1 MESNVLVENNHPG
14 SRSKLVSKVESSI
27 RIDSITIDLDNVNE
41 KIEEEKCSHFSM
53 RGYVSEIR
61 KRDWKMCWPFVSDGD
76 SNNYEE
82 QACLLPPL
90 HVPKFRFWRC
100 QNCVWEVDA
109 KGTANCYGTALQSCG
124 TKLKSTNVCSHGPN
138 FDDAVIL
145 TSDVQEATNQEI
157 LEGRQADVFAGLNS
171 TSICHH
177 SLSIDKNEKKTKDMN
192 GSIIGK
198 HMSSEDI
205 LKQENHRLACVVTE
219 AVSSPI
225 QKADH
230 TDEIVAFK
238 SKGIDLCESGCRHH
252 EVPDA
257 EFSKNLN
264 CMVNSA
270 TGLCEAGKE
279 TSIDDQHKELIAC
292 GISGEVGNIDH
303 GALSTA
309 NKNPVCRSSLE
320 LDEYDDPSSE
330 SAEIM
335 AGHNSQDVLHE
346 NSSGLHRRKTRK
358 LRLLTELLCENGDR
372 DTDNRTQHSLP
383 LAFPD
388 ASAVV
393 DKISVLHGDV
403 AIPGKVRRGLGHNRK
418 RKLAQDEDS
427 RSLEMRPPNKVC
439 KEVRILQRDGES
451 TEPIVASESKEDASV
466 RMGSQAGMKI
476 QWAKNKVDRSPIVSK
491 KKNKKA
497 PSFDECFPPDPPREN
512 VPNEIEEKNGD
523 NSRPSAVDG
532 VLAKAAH
539 NAFIGREMDLF
550 PFPDPRM
557 EKNISDYKKKG
568 KMPQFDDYQVSPT
581 PWNHDILREGPV
593 IRKDVGEINTG
604 PTGPVVFPFHSAQV
618 TSLEKKGLDLS
629 LNSYNTAQSY
639 DGKHIPLVENR
650 RSCLFTW
657 QERTSQIPAMRKA
670 AEFEHVGNI
679 SFTSKIAQD
688 APILKGLHSD
698 PHTKR
703 PAFEM
708 PFCREKQKYTS
719 QVEIGGA
726 SLMHKKDFFHTKG
739 NEGTIGIAEHS
750 AFPRKDNHQR
760 ADKVCEQGA
769 FDDIPMEIVELM
781 AKNQYERCLPDCE
794 YEKHQL
800 ETTSSSRSQAINFSQ
815 VYGLGGLNLFHQE
828 TTQKQNP
835 PARRNDII
843 NIGEM
848 AGPTKQKEVDLFSQ
862 ADRNL
867 FSMRQME
874 KTRFPVGL
882 GAFLQ
887 LQEKPSSRVQYSASS
902 YNMQNISQNCKQRGE
917 VVGNRSCHTRFP
929 TPGPCNTCQS
939 IPQQNKEAN
948 QLWSSMMPNH
958 MPYIYSIPPKC
969 VTPSTNVDVFPHSP
983 GSVLKENINGNH
995 VLKFPNKNAASLGKQ
1010 NRNLGSEML
1019 VRAHAEYPF
1028 AGKHNGIELNQKPM
1042 GSLELYSNE
1051 TIPAMHL
1058 LSLMDAGV
1066 QSSAPIN
1073 MDVNPKFLKR
1083 PAIIHNAEPKEFSRP
1098 DIGAFKATATVK
1110 HPPRSHNGK
1119 NQLAES
1125 SRDLIPIMQTTAGAS
1140 SLSIQHDKCIRKPV
1154 DIPSQV
1160 IQYKE
1165 KRKGFDSRAQNK
1177 ANRSQKSAYG
1187 GFGTN
1192 CGSIPAHSMQ
1202 MMSFGA
1208 PDPSMFSLPVRAVEN
1223 PNKYKLKSL
1232 DNNRT
1237 VHPHK
1242 SSSETQ
1248 VCRVNRNPA
1257 DFTIPEAG
1265 NMYMIAG
1272 AVLLLVPASATSD
1285 CQKLYED
1292 QIATAEIDINS
1303 GTMFPF
1309 TLGLVEFELLQ
1320 LSFGKHAG

>member
-1 MESNVLVENNHPG
+1 MESTVLVENNHPG
-14 SRSKLVSKVESSI
+14 SHSKLVSKVESSI
-27 RIDSITIDLDNVNE
+27 RIDSITIDLDNVDE
-41 KIEEEKCSHFSM
+41 KIEAEKCSHFSM

-100 QNCVWEVDA
+100 QNCVWEDGA
-109 KGTANCYGTALQSCG
+109 KGTANCYGTALHSCG
-124 TKLKSTNVCSHGPN
+124 TELKSTNVCSHGPN
-138 FDDAVIL
+138 FDDDAML
-145 TSDVQEATNQEI
+145 PSDVQEATNQEI
-157 LEGRQADVFAGLNS
+157 LEGRQADVFAGLKS

-177 SLSIDKNEKKTKDMN
+177 SLSIDKNEKKSKDMN
-192 GSIIGK
+192 RSIIGK
-198 HMSSEDI
+198 HMGSEDI

-219 AVSSPI
+219 VVSSPI

-238 SKGIDLCESGCRHH
+238 SKGIDLCESGCEHH
-252 EVPDA
+252 EVADA
-257 EFSKNLN
+257 EFSKNLI

-279 TSIDDQHKELIAC
+279 TSTDDQHKELIAC
-292 GISGEVGNIDH
+292 GMSGKVGNIDD

-346 NSSGLHRRKTRK
+346 NSSSLHRRKTRK
-358 LRLLTELLCENGDR
+358 VRLLTELLCENGDR

-388 ASAVV
+388 ASAGV
-393 DKISVLHGDV
+393 DKISVLQGEV
-403 AIPGKVRRGLGHNRK
+403 AIQGKVRRGLAHNRK
-418 RKLAQDEDS
+418 RKLPQDEDS

-439 KEVRILQRDGES
+439 KEVRILKRDGES
-451 TEPIVASESKEDASV
+451 AEPTVASESEEDASV
-466 RMGSQAGMKI
+466 RMGLQAGMKI

-491 KKNKKA
+491 KKNRKG
-497 PSFDECFPPDPPREN
+497 PSFDECFSPDLSREN
-512 VPNEIEEKNGD
+512 VPHEIEEKNGD
-523 NSRPSAVDG
+523 NSRPSAADG
-532 VLAKAAH
+532 VLAKSAH

-581 PWNHDILREGPV
+581 PWNHDILREGPE
-593 IRKDVGEINTG
+593 IRKDVGALN
-604 PTGPVVFPFHSAQV
+604 TGPVVFPFHSEQE

-629 LNSYNTAQSY
+629 LNSYKTAQSY
-639 DGKHIPLVENR
+639 DGKHIPQVENR
-650 RSCLFTW
+650 QSGLFTW
-657 QERTSQIPAMRKA
+657 QERTSQIQAMRKA

-688 APILKGLHSD
+688 APFVKGLHSD
-698 PHTKR
+698 PNTKR
-703 PAFEM
+703 PDFEI
-708 PFCREKQKYTS
+708 PFRREKQKYTS

-726 SLMHKKDFFHTKG
+726 SLMQKKDFFHTKG
-739 NEGTIGIAEHS
+739 IEGNIGIPEHS
-750 AFPRKDNHQR
+750 AFPRKDNNQR
-760 ADKVCEQGA
+760 ADKVYEQGA
-769 FDDIPMEIVELM
+769 LDDIPMEIVELM
-781 AKNQYERCLPDCE
+781 AKNQYERCLPDGE
-794 YEKHQL
+794 YEKRQL

-835 PARRNDII
+835 QARRNDII
-843 NIGEM
+843 KIGEM
-848 AGPTKQKEVDLFSQ
+848 AGPTKQKEVDFFSQ
-862 ADRNL
+862 ADRNP
-867 FSMRQME
+867 FSMRQLE
-874 KTRFPVGL
+874 KTRFPVGF

-902 YNMQNISQNCKQRGE
+902 YNIQNIPQICKQRGE
-917 VVGNRSCHTRFP
+917 VVGNRSCHTRFQ

-983 GSVLKENINGNH
+983 GSVLKENVNGNRA
-995 VLKFPNKNAASLGKQ
+995 LKFPNKNAANLGKQ
-1010 NRNLGSEML
+1010 NRNLSSEML
-1019 VRAHAEYPF
+1019 ARAHAEYPF

-1098 DIGAFKATATVK
+1098 DTGAFKAITTVK

-1154 DIPSQV
+1154 DIPSQA

-1165 KRKGFDSRAQNK
+1165 KRKGSDSRTQNK

-1208 PDPSMFSLPVRAVEN
+1208 PDPSMFSLPFHALEN
-1223 PNKYKLKSL
+1223 PNKYKLKSR
-1232 DNNRT
+1232 DNNST

-1242 SSSETQ
+1242 SSSETE
-1248 VCRVNRNPA
+1248 VCSVNRNPA

-1272 AVLLLVPASATSD
+1272 EALKFEKDVPFANGSQSLKVDGRKRQRRLPATKDHRRPPMS
-1285 CQKLYED
+1285 
-1292 QIATAEIDINS
+1292 
-1303 GTMFPF
+1303 
-1309 TLGLVEFELLQ
+1309 
-1320 LSFGKHAG
+1320 

>member
-1 MESNVLVENNHPG
+1 MESTVLVENNHPG
-14 SRSKLVSKVESSI
+14 SHSKLVSKVESSI
-27 RIDSITIDLDNVNE
+27 RIDSITIDLDNVDE
-41 KIEEEKCSHFSM
+41 KIEAEKCSHFSM

-90 HVPKFRFWRC
+90 HVPKFRFWR
-100 QNCVWEVDA
+100 
-109 KGTANCYGTALQSCG
+109 TANCYGTALHSCG
-124 TKLKSTNVCSHGPN
+124 TELKSTNVCSHGPN
-138 FDDAVIL
+138 YDDDAML
-145 TSDVQEATNQEI
+145 PSDVQEATNQEI
-157 LEGRQADVFAGLNS
+157 PEGRQADVFAGLNS

-192 GSIIGK
+192 RSIIGK
-198 HMSSEDI
+198 HMGSEDI

-219 AVSSPI
+219 VVSSPI

-230 TDEIVAFK
+230 TDEKVNLLTFK
-238 SKGIDLCESGCRHH
+238 SKGIDLCESGCEHH
-252 EVPDA
+252 EVADA

-279 TSIDDQHKELIAC
+279 TSTDDQHKELIAC
-292 GISGEVGNIDH
+292 GI
-303 GALSTA
+303 TA

-346 NSSGLHRRKTRK
+346 NSSSLHRRKTRK
-358 LRLLTELLCENGDR
+358 VRLLTELLCENGDR

-388 ASAVV
+388 ASAGV
-393 DKISVLHGDV
+393 DKISVLQGEV
-403 AIPGKVRRGLGHNRK
+403 AIQGKVRRGLGHNRK
-418 RKLAQDEDS
+418 RKLPQDEDS
-427 RSLEMRPPNKVC
+427 RSLEMRLPIKFA
-439 KEVRILQRDGES
+439 KKRKTERD
-451 TEPIVASESKEDASV
+451 
-466 RMGSQAGMKI
+466 Q
-476 QWAKNKVDRSPIVSK
+476 VSM
-491 KKNKKA
+491 NV
-497 PSFDECFPPDPPREN
+497 FPQTCPRKCA
-512 VPNEIEEKNGD
+512 NEIEEKNGD

-532 VLAKAAH
+532 VLAKSAH

-557 EKNISDYKKKG
+557 EKNIS
-568 KMPQFDDYQVSPT
+568 SPT

-593 IRKDVGEINTG
+593 IRKDAGAIN
-604 PTGPVVFPFHSAQV
+604 TGPVVFPFHSEQE

-629 LNSYNTAQSY
+629 LNSYKTAQSY
-639 DGKHIPLVENR
+639 DGKHIPQVENR
-650 RSCLFTW
+650 QSGLFTW
-657 QERTSQIPAMRKA
+657 QERTSQIQAMRKA
-670 AEFEHVGNI
+670 AEFEH
-679 SFTSKIAQD
+679 FAKR
-688 APILKGLHSD
+688 LHSD
-698 PHTKR
+698 PNTKR
-703 PAFEM
+703 PDFEI
-708 PFCREKQKYTS
+708 PFRREKQKYTS
-719 QVEIGGA
+719 QVKLG
-726 SLMHKKDFFHTKG
+726 DFFHTKG
-739 NEGTIGIAEHS
+739 NEGNIGIPEHS
-750 AFPRKDNHQR
+750 AFPRKDNNQR
-760 ADKVCEQGA
+760 ADKVYEQGA
-769 FDDIPMEIVELM
+769 LDDIPMEIVELM
-781 AKNQYERCLPDCE
+781 AKNQYERCLPDGE
-794 YEKHQL
+794 YEKCQL
-800 ETTSSSRSQAINFSQ
+800 ETTI
-815 VYGLGGLNLFHQE
+815 YGLGGLNLFHQE

-843 NIGEM
+843 KIGEM
-848 AGPTKQKEVDLFSQ
+848 AGPTKQKEVDFFSQ
-862 ADRNL
+862 ADRNP
-867 FSMRQME
+867 FSMRQLE
-874 KTRFPVGL
+874 KTRFPVGF

-902 YNMQNISQNCKQRGE
+902 YNIQNIPQICKQR
-917 VVGNRSCHTRFP
+917 VKFQ

-983 GSVLKENINGNH
+983 GS
-995 VLKFPNKNAASLGKQ
+995 FPNKNTANLGKQ
-1010 NRNLGSEML
+1010 NRNLSSEML
-1019 VRAHAEYPF
+1019 SRAHAEYPF

-1073 MDVNPKFLKR
+1073 MDVNPKFLR
-1083 PAIIHNAEPKEFSRP
+1083 DLPLFTMLNQRSFLG
-1098 DIGAFKATATVK
+1098 DTGAFKAITTVK

-1154 DIPSQV
+1154 IFPVKLFNIKRREKALIHAHRIKQIGHRNQHMVVLAQLSFNVFIAIPCIGKPKQIQV
-1160 IQYKE
+1160 K
-1165 KRKGFDSRAQNK
+1165 SR
-1177 ANRSQKSAYG
+1177 
-1187 GFGTN
+1187 
-1192 CGSIPAHSMQ
+1192 
-1202 MMSFGA
+1202 
-1208 PDPSMFSLPVRAVEN
+1208 
-1223 PNKYKLKSL
+1223 
-1232 DNNRT
+1232 DNNST

-1242 SSSETQ
+1242 SSSETE
-1248 VCRVNRNPA
+1248 VCSVNRNPA

-1272 AVLLLVPASATSD
+1272 EALKFEKDVPFANGSHSLKVDGRKRQRRLPATKDHRRPPMS
-1285 CQKLYED
+1285 
-1292 QIATAEIDINS
+1292 
-1303 GTMFPF
+1303 
-1309 TLGLVEFELLQ
+1309 
-1320 LSFGKHAG
+1320 